1 MADSDSMHVA
11 VTGATG
17 LVGSAWCA
25 HARAARVRV
34 TRLVR
39 GAPTQPGDVRW
50 NPQGEWD
57 ASTLEGV
64 DAVVHLA
71 GASIVAGRWNEERKR
86 VIRASRIEGTR
97 HLCAA
102 LARLAR
108 PPRVVVCASG
118 VGYYGNSAAKGLD
131 ESASPGSGFLAELVV
146 EWEREASAAASFG
159 ARVVELRIGVVLSR
173 RGGVLAA
180 MRLPFLLGLGGP
192 VGSGTQGFS
201 WIHIDDLASV
211 IDFAIRHESV
221 RGPRNAVAPDAI
233 SQREFAA
240 ALGHALHRP
249 SFLPLPS
256 WAVRLALGEMG
267 EELLL
272 GGQWASPAALERE
285 GFRFAYPR
293 VDLALSAEYGEA
305 HAH

>member
-192 VGSGTQGFS
+192 VGSGAQGFN
-201 WIHIDDLASV
+201 WIHIDDLVAV
-211 IDFAIRHESV
+211 IDWAVRHESLS
-221 RGPRNAVAPDAI
+221 GPVNAVAPHLI
-233 SQREFAA
+233 SQREFAQALGA
-240 ALGHALHRP
+240 ALRRP
-249 SFLPLPS
+249 SFVPLPA
-256 WAVRLALGEMG
+256 WFVRLAFGEMG
-267 EELLL
+267 TELLL
-272 GGQWASPAALERE
+272 SGQWAAPAALVRDGFAFASSSVER
-285 GFRFAYPR
+285 
-293 VDLALSAEYGEA
+293 ALSAEYGGS
-305 HAH
+305 HAR